1 MHQLRLNGPREWLTM
16 TLGIGLLMFPALMIC
31 IFIGFPIAFSLIG
44 VSLFFGYFRFG
55 DLLVHQLVAKVDDL
69 ASYYVLSAVPL
80 FIFMG
85 CMMERS
91 GIAEKLFEA
100 IHLFTRRLPGGLAIG
115 TILLC
120 VIFAAASGVVGAAE
134 AVVGML
140 VIPVM
145 MRHNYNKEL
154 ISGTICAGGSLGT
167 IIPPSVLVVIMSPIA
182 GVGVG
187 NLFVGIMLPGLLLA
201 GLYLLYIVV
210 RCVIWPEDAPMPPID
225 PATEPSFTAK
235 LVIILTSMVPLFV
248 LIFSVLG
255 TIMLGWATATEAA
268 AMGAAGTI
276 LLTILYG
283 TYSNAILKEAFLKTL
298 QITAMILTIVLGGMM
313 FAGVFVALGGI
324 SSVRNAFEAA
334 NLGPWGTMAIMMG
347 LTFVAGFVLEFISIM
362 IIILPVAVAILRS
375 MGVDDVWFC
384 IMFLV
389 VIQTSYLTPPMA
401 PAIFFLRGIS
411 PPEIRLADMYKGVV
425 PFIVL
430 HFVCLGLIMVFPDFA
445 LKLPQVLFD
454 YVPKGTPG

>member
-1 MHQLRLNGPREWLTM
+1 M
-16 TLGIGLLMFPALMIC
+16 TLGIGLMMFPALMIC
-31 IFIGFPIAFSLIG
+31 IFIGFPVAFSLMG
-44 VSLFFGYFRFG
+44 VAVFFGFYRFG
-55 DLLVHQLVAKVDDL
+55 DLLVHQLVSKVDDI

-100 IHLFTRRLPGGLAIG
+100 IHLFTRKLPGGLAIG
-115 TILLC
+115 TVLLC

-145 MRHNYNKEL
+145 LRHHYNKEL

-167 IIPPSVLVVIMSPIA
+167 IIPPSVVVVIMSPIA

-201 GLYLLYIVV
+201 GLYVIYIMG
-210 RCVIWPEDAPMPPID
+210 RSIIWPEDAPTLEVD
-225 PATEPSFTAK
+225 PELEPSFSDK
-235 LVIILTSMVPLFV
+235 LMIIATSLVPLFV

-276 LLTILYG
+276 LLTMLYG

-298 QITAMILTIVLGGMM
+298 QITSMILTILLGGIM

-324 SSVRNAFEAA
+324 SSVRNAFEVA

-362 IIILPVAVAILRS
+362 IIILPVAVAVLRT

-411 PPEIRLADMYKGVV
+411 PPEIRLVDMYKGVV

-430 HFVCLGLIMVFPDFA
+430 HFVCLGLIMAFPDFA
-445 LKLPQVLFD
+445 LLLPQVLFD
-454 YVPKGTPG
+454 YVPKGTPGLGG

>member
-1 MHQLRLNGPREWLTM
+1 M
-16 TLGIGLLMFPALMIC
+16 TLGIGLMMFPALMIC
-31 IFIGFPIAFSLIG
+31 IFIGFPVAFSLMG
-44 VSLFFGYFRFG
+44 VAVAFGYYRFG
-55 DLLVHQLVAKVDDL
+55 DVLVHQLVAKVDDV

-85 CMMERS
+85 CLLERS

-100 IHLFTRRLPGGLAIG
+100 IHLFTRKLPGGLAIG
-115 TILLC
+115 TVLLC

-140 VIPVM
+140 VISVM
-145 MRHNYNKEL
+145 LRHGYDKGL

-167 IIPPSVLVVIMSPIA
+167 IIPPSVVVVILSPIA

-201 GLYLLYIVV
+201 GLYIVYIVG
-210 RCVIWPEDAPMPPID
+210 RCTIWPEDGPVLPP
-225 PATEPSFTAK
+225 PEVEPTIIEK
-235 LVIILTSMVPLFV
+235 LEIIVTSLLPLGM

-255 TIMLGWATATEAA
+255 TIMLGWATPTEAA

-276 LLTILYG
+276 VLTIIYR
-283 TYSNAILKEAFLKTL
+283 TFSFAILQESFLKTL
-298 QITAMILTIVLGGMM
+298 QITAMILTILLGGMM

-334 NLGPWGTMAIMMG
+334 SLGVWSTMLIFMAI
-347 LTFVAGFVLEFISIM
+347 TFIAGFVLEFISIM
-362 IIILPVAVAILRS
+362 IIIVPVAMAVMRS
-375 MGVDDVWFC
+375 MGVDDVWYS

-401 PAIFFLRGIS
+401 PAIFYLRGIS
-411 PPEIRLADMYKGVV
+411 PPEIRLADMYRGVV
-425 PFIVL
+425 PFIIL
-430 HFVCLGLIMVFPDFA
+430 HFVCLGLIMAFPDLA
-445 LKLPQVLFD
+445 LKLPQMLFD

>member
-1 MHQLRLNGPREWLTM
+1 MM
-16 TLGIGLLMFPALMIC
+16 TLGIGLMMFPALMIC
-31 IFIGFPIAFSLIG
+31 IFIGFPVAFSLMG
-44 VSLFFGYFRFG
+44 VSLAFGYYRFG
-55 DLLVHQLVAKVDDL
+55 DVLVHQLVSKVDDV

-85 CMMERS
+85 CLLERS
-91 GIAEKLFEA
+91 GIAEKLFGA
-100 IHLFTRRLPGGLAIG
+100 IHLFTRKLPGGLAVG
-115 TILLC
+115 TVLLC
-120 VIFAAASGVVGAAE
+120 VVFAAASGVVGAAE

-140 VIPVM
+140 VISVM
-145 MRHNYNKEL
+145 LRHGYDKGL

-167 IIPPSVLVVIMSPIA
+167 IIPPSVVVVILSPIA

-201 GLYLLYIVV
+201 GLYIIYIIG
-210 RCVIWPEDAPMPPID
+210 RCTIWPEDGPVLPAPEV
-225 PATEPSFTAK
+225 EPT
-235 LVIILTSMVPLFV
+235 IIEKSKIIVTSLLPLGM

-276 LLTILYG
+276 VLTMIYR
-283 TYSNAILKEAFLKTL
+283 TFSFAILQESFLKTL
-298 QITAMILTIVLGGMM
+298 QITAMILTILLGGMM

-334 NLGPWGTMAIMMG
+334 SLGVWPTMLIFMAI
-347 LTFVAGFVLEFISIM
+347 TFIAGFVLEFISIM
-362 IIILPVAVAILRS
+362 IIIVPVAMAVMRG
-375 MGVDDVWFC
+375 MGVDDVWYS

-411 PPEIRLADMYKGVV
+411 PPEIRLADMYRGVV
-425 PFIVL
+425 PFIIL
-430 HFVCLGLIMVFPDFA
+430 HFICLGLIMAFPDLA
-445 LKLPQVLFD
+445 LKFPQMLFD